1 MGFLT
6 NQNRQAQQMSER
18 QTLESKYLNSRHNLL
33 IVLIFTAVNIL
44 LLVTNSNSYFLFS
57 AYIPYL
63 AVDLGMYLCGK
74 YPAELYGADYAL
86 AEFLPNGFLIVMV
99 VIAVAILALYLL
111 SWLFTKKG
119 NKGWLVFALVF
130 FSVDTGAMLL
140 LNGISTDMIID
151 VVFHAWVV
159 YSLAT
164 GVSAANKLQKL
175 PEEEPVP
182 VAAEPLPEVTYG
194 ENDE

>member
-1 MGFLT
+1 
-6 NQNRQAQQMSER
+6 
-18 QTLESKYLNSRHNLL
+18 
-33 IVLIFTAVNIL
+33 
-44 LLVTNSNSYFLFS
+44 
-57 AYIPYL
+57 
-63 AVDLGMYLCGK
+63 
-74 YPAELYGADYAL
+74 
-86 AEFLPNGFLIVMV
+86 
-99 VIAVAILALYLL
+99 
-111 SWLFTKKG
+111 
-119 NKGWLVFALVF
+119 
-130 FSVDTGAMLL
+130 MLL